1 MQLKTFKSVPKAAL
15 FGAALLGWAI
25 MLELGC
31 YAFLRIVPQ
40 RLNPSRYY
48 LQSMIDNFH
57 PLFQTEG
64 GHAAHKYYPY
74 VGFFREGDWT
84 KGGAPPAAAPPD
96 GWVIP
101 LGKGQDGV
109 ERYVP
114 MAKPEGTLR
123 VIALGGS
130 TMAGMGQTGED
141 KFITAQLQGLLR
153 KSYPKRKI
161 EVVNAAFYTYNSAE
175 EMVLI
180 TTKLLAYQPDAFVVL
195 DGYNDF
201 IKAYYFPTLPPYWGQ
216 HQEFL
221 YRTHE
226 RTQSIKGL
234 LAQVGYLLSKRF
246 YCLALPRAMLF
257 AAKHHP
263 AAAAAGAKKIDLDST
278 PYARALNEYLQMQT
292 TIIGVAKAHKIPLVL
307 AFQPNVNYR
316 KPMSDEEKKVM
327 AEWNVMKARYSD
339 AADIYYPI
347 ADKKYTE
354 FAGRNSGP
362 GVQLYNWSGMFSS
375 MKETLYIDSCHYN
388 DRGAELIAKAM
399 APVVARALGL

>member
-1 MQLKTFKSVPKAAL
+1 M

-25 MLELGC
+25 LLELGC
-31 YAFLRIVPQ
+31 YAYLRIMPS
-40 RLNPSRYY
+40 RLNPAAYY

-57 PLFQTEG
+57 PLFTEEG

-84 KGGAPPAAAPPD
+84 KGAPKIGTPPD

-101 LGKGQDGV
+101 LGKGSDGAQ
-109 ERYVP
+109 RYVP
-114 MAKPEGTLR
+114 MEKEKGVLR

-130 TMAGMGQTGED
+130 TMAGMGQSGED
-141 KFITAQLQGLLR
+141 KLITSRLQALLR
-153 KSYPKRKI
+153 AKYPKKKI

-175 EMVLI
+175 EMVLM
-180 TTKLLAYQPDAFVVL
+180 TTKLIAFQPDLFVVL

-201 IKAYYFPTLPPYWGQ
+201 IKAYYFPDLPPYWGQ

-226 RTQSIKGL
+226 RTQSVKGL

-263 AAAAAGAKKIDLDST
+263 TAARPDEAEPALDAA
-278 PYARALNEYLQMQT
+278 PYLRSMKEYFEMQT
-292 TIIGVAKAHKIPLVL
+292 TMIGAAKAHKIPLVM
-307 AFQPNVNYR
+307 AFQPNVLY
-316 KPMSDEEKKVM
+316 KKTMTDAETKQM
-327 AEWNVMKARYSD
+327 AEWNAMKARYPE
-339 AADIYYPI
+339 AAAIYYPR
-347 ADKKYTE
+347 ADKMYDE
-354 FAGRNSGP
+354 FARKNSGS
-362 GVQLYNWSGMFSS
+362 GVYLYNWSGLFSAS
-375 MKETLYIDSCHYN
+375 KETLYVDSCHYN
-388 DRGAELIAKAM
+388 DRGAELIAQTM
-399 APVVARALGL
+399 APAVAKALKL